1 MALSNNADQIQFDE
15 LTKFEALR
23 SQLNARTLG
32 FNRNYPPYTAAEL
45 AAFVSELQ
53 EWRKQLLTFDSVG
66 QQLSGWGLPELSTRL
81 TALLSDFDNAVR
93 IFGEMRD
100 SGVAHEKQL
109 LNIQIGVND
118 DARRTIQEAQER
130 QAKAMNDMLK
140 KWEDLIR

>member
-23 SQLNARTLG
+23 SQLNARILG

-93 IFGEMRD
+93 IFGEMQD

-109 LNIQIGVND
+109 LNIQMGVND